1 MSKRFKRVMVTGGAG
16 YVGSN
21 LVPKLLAAGYQ
32 VAVLDLYIYGDV
44 FANLASN
51 PNLTEV
57 KGDLR
62 NPSDV
67 QRALAGCDAV
77 IHLAC
82 ISNDPSFDLN
92 PDLGRSINY
101 DCFRPLVK
109 ASKDAGVKRF
119 IYASSSSV
127 YGIKNDSNVT
137 EDLPLEPLTDYS
149 KYKAMCEEVLDQER
163 EPGFVAVTL
172 RPATVCGYAPR
183 LRLDLTVNIL
193 TSHAINN
200 GRITVFGGEQL
211 RPNLHVEDMTDLYL
225 QLLEAPDEAINGK
238 TWNAGYHNLK
248 VREIAD
254 MVRDEVGKNVDIV
267 VTPSD
272 DHRSYHVS
280 SEKIKRDLGFSAR
293 RTVSDAIVDLT
304 AGIQCGQGAERDDR
318 RSLLQ
323 HQAHA
328 GPEAAMNA
336 AQGRNPAPLPGL
348 HDPPGGGKRH
358 SPPKA
363 IQLLVPVWGTVYT
376 SQFLE
381 ISLPTLL
388 SPGNLPS
395 LAKALPCKLVFLT
408 SSTDAADLNDHA
420 AIHYLRS
427 ICDVEISM
435 IDDLITGDNYSTTIT
450 LAYARAVRAAGDA
463 MLDTCFFFLI
473 SDYIVADG
481 SLANVLARMQ
491 AGYSGV
497 VAGNFQVIE
506 EEREEL
512 LFQDIR
518 HRQAEHD
525 RSFARF
531 DALGARASAPHD
543 ARQHGQL
550 SSVSHHAHRTGCSGA
565 STTTR

>member
-1 MSKRFKRVMVTGGAG
+1 MGKRFKRVMVTGGAG

-32 VAVLDLYIYGDV
+32 ATVLDLYIYGDV
-44 FANLASN
+44 FADLASN

-127 YGIKNDSNVT
+127 YGIKNDTNVT

-211 RPNLHVEDMTDLYL
+211 RPNLHVDDMTDLYL
-225 QLLEAPDEAINGK
+225 QLLEAPDEVINGK

-248 VREIAD
+248 VREIAN

-304 AGIQCGQGAERDDR
+304 QAFNAGKVPNAMSDDR
-318 RSLLQ
+318 YY
-323 HQAHA
+323 
-328 GPEAAMNA
+328 NI
-336 AQGRNPAPLPGL
+336 
-348 HDPPGGGKRH
+348 K
-358 SPPKA
+358 
-363 IQLLVPVWGTVYT
+363 
-376 SQFLE
+376 
-381 ISLPTLL
+381 
-388 SPGNLPS
+388 
-395 LAKALPCKLVFLT
+395 
-408 SSTDAADLNDHA
+408 
-420 AIHYLRS
+420 
-427 ICDVEISM
+427 
-435 IDDLITGDNYSTTIT
+435 
-450 LAYARAVRAAGDA
+450 
-463 MLDTCFFFLI
+463 
-473 SDYIVADG
+473 
-481 SLANVLARMQ
+481 RMQ
-491 AGYSGV
+491 ALKL
-497 VAGNFQVIE
+497 
-506 EEREEL
+506 R
-512 LFQDIR
+512 
-518 HRQAEHD
+518 
-525 RSFARF
+525 
-531 DALGARASAPHD
+531 
-543 ARQHGQL
+543 
-550 SSVSHHAHRTGCSGA
+550 
-565 STTTR
+565 